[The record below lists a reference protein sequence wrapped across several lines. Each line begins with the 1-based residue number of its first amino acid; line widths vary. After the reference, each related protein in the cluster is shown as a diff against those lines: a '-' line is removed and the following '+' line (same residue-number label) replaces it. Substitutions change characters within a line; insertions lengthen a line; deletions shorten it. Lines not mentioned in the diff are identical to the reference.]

1 MISYRQLL
9 ALSVGAPLL
18 ALVAA
23 CGGDSNV
30 PAASTA
36 SLDSFVT
43 TYNQGLAS
51 VQAMNN
57 SGFSDLFDESFLD
70 AGYNK
75 AQVLDNIKQDVAST
89 SAIDADSAFPAVTI
103 TNASVSACDDN
114 SGLCTMTATY
124 ANPATDGSSYTTTV
138 PVRYKDGK
146 FRLYGDQKSAS

>member
-9 ALSVGAPLL
+9 VLSVGAPLL

-23 CGGDSNV
+23 CGSDSDV

-57 SGFSDLFDESFLD
+57 SGFADLFDDSFLD

-75 AQVLDNIKQDVAST
+75 SQVLDNIKQDAASA
-89 SAIDADSAFPAVTI
+89 SAVDADAAFPAVTI

-114 SGLCTMTATY
+114 TGFCTLTATY
-124 ANPATDGSSYTTTV
+124 ANPASDGSNFTTSV